1 VAPFPQA
8 SARNAQLP
16 CAIDLIEDASALLV
30 IDPLGVYFFQRGTT
44 MTAVSEEA
52 VRAAR
57 SEIMPLL
64 ANIAVLIVAL
74 LHGLIGLVEMFLWKR
89 PLVYTRL
96 EQFGFTQSE
105 ASKVAPIVANAGLYN
120 LFVAAGLAWSVLRSE
135 PQSSVFFLS
144 FVAVAG
150 IYGAVTLK
158 KTTLVLQT
166 LPALLAV
173 LAIWSGANL

>member
-1 VAPFPQA
+1 
-8 SARNAQLP
+8 L
-16 CAIDLIEDASALLV
+16 
-30 IDPLGVYFFQRGTT
+30 
-44 MTAVSEEA
+44 
-52 VRAAR
+52 
-57 SEIMPLL
+57 
-64 ANIAVLIVAL
+64 
-74 LHGLIGLVEMFLWKR
+74 
-89 PLVYTRL
+89 YTR
-96 EQFGFTQSE
+96 GSSNS
-105 ASKVAPIVANAGLYN
+105 ASHKARRAPIVANAGLYN